1 MSMTDPI
8 ADMLTRI
15 RNGSRVRFKSVD
27 VLNLPDKPEYGE
39 GIEEIRLHRRRYDLK
54 KDPRGQE
61 VLRLYLKYPDAKRTV
76 ITGIQ
81 RVSKPGRR
89 VYVKSEK
96 IPQVLNGYG
105 ISILST
111 SKGIMTDKESQG
123 IEPGRRAALQCVVGD
138 DLKDWESGEELHV
151 KNW

>member
-1 MSMTDPI
+1 MGMTDPI

-15 RNGSRVRFKSVD
+15 RNANRVHFKSVD
-27 VLNLPDKPEYGE
+27 VLNSRINLNVAKV
-39 GIEEIRLHRRRYDLK
+39 LK
-54 KDPRGQE
+54 KSGYISGYDIKKDSRAHD

-76 ITGIQ
+76 LTNIQ

-89 VYVKSEK
+89 IYVKSEK

-111 SKGIMTDKESQG
+111 SKGVMTDKEARELSLG
-123 IEPGRRAALQCVVGD
+123 
-138 DLKDWESGEELHV
+138 GELLCNV
-151 KNW
+151 W